1 MKQYET
7 EGRTI
12 KKWYTVSEYVDIS
25 TGELLSRKEV
35 EKNYY
40 KLMTIRKVEI
50 TENHG
55 IIKYIT
61 ECRKTGQTRLFE

>member
-7 EGRTI
+7 EGATI
-12 KKWYTVSEYVDIS
+12 KKWYTVSEFVDEE

-35 EKNYY
+35 EKNYH
-40 KLMTIRKVEI
+40 KLKTDRSVEI
-50 TENHG
+50 TDTHG

-61 ECRKTGQTRLFE
+61 RCKHTRQTRLFE

>member
-7 EGRTI
+7 EGATI
-12 KKWYTVSEYVDIS
+12 KKWYTVSEYIDIE
-25 TGELLSRKEV
+25 TGELIGKKEV
-35 EKNYY
+35 EKNYH
-40 KLMTIRKVEI
+40 KLKTNRKVEI

-61 ECRKTGQTRLFE
+61 ECRNTRQQRLFE